1 MIAGI
6 GSERPLEH
14 VLIEIGNAIADF
26 WAPQEAVAL
35 VRMIIAESIRFPEL
49 GQSFF
54 TSGRNPVRRALVGY
68 LSPFN
73 ETQETVA
80 KATLEWMNS

>member
-35 VRMIIAESIRFPEL
+35 HV
-49 GQSFF
+49 
-54 TSGRNPVRRALVGY
+54 
-68 LSPFN
+68 
-73 ETQETVA
+73 
-80 KATLEWMNS
+80 

>member
-26 WAPQEAVAL
+26 WAPQEAVAFA
-35 VRMIIAESIRFPEL
+35 RMIIAESIRFPNW
-49 GQSFF
+49 GKVS
-54 TSGRNPVRRALVGY
+54 
-68 LSPFN
+68 SPLAGIRFD
-73 ETQETVA
+73 VP
-80 KATLEWMNS
+80 SSVI